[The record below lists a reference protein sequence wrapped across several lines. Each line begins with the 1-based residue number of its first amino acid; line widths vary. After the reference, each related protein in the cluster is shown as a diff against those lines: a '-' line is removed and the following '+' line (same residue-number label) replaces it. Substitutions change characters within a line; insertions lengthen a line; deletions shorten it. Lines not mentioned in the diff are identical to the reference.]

1 MVKQKII
8 YIISYSFNNISTR
21 LWNAL
26 ILQVNT
32 NVTMPKFN
40 SLLKHFLLFN
50 TIKFSYPNDTLY
62 FIYYMYYLFMSL
74 FSNLVREYFPSSS
87 YCIYPKWIFL
97 RDFFSIIQ
105 SLYQNVKCTVRV
117 NDQQTDW
124 FDVNCGL
131 KLGCIVSPMLFNLF
145 ISDLTRHINDVCSG
159 ISLGDTPLSILL
171 YADDIVLIADSEIK
185 LQSLLTRLDQWCKQW
200 GLVISANKSKVIH
213 FKTKSVERSK
223 EILICV
229 IKLPSNLSN
238 LSVKTLICLLWIK

>member
-1 MVKQKII
+1 MD
-8 YIISYSFNNISTR
+8 ISKR
-21 LWNAL
+21 
-26 ILQVNT
+26 
-32 NVTMPKFN
+32 
-40 SLLKHFLLFN
+40 
-50 TIKFSYPNDTLY
+50 
-62 FIYYMYYLFMSL
+62 
-74 FSNLVREYFPSSS
+74 
-87 YCIYPKWIFL
+87 
-97 RDFFSIIQ
+97 FFSIIQ

-171 YADDIVLIADSEIK
+171 YADDIVHVLIADSELK

-223 EILICV
+223 EILMCDKITIEFIEFISENFNMLV
-229 IKLPSNLSN
+229 MDKMITQSASRALGLLIAK
-238 LSVKTLICLLWIK
+238 VKALGHYQK